1 MTATTMAEDLLQVG
15 ALVKDRWE
23 VVKKIGGGGFGEI
36 YEGRDLQNQ
45 EAVALKLESAS
56 QPKQVLK
63 MEVAVLKKLQGK
75 DHVCRFI
82 SCGRNE
88 RFNYVVMS
96 LQGRNLAELRRSQV
110 RGTFSIS
117 TTLRLGIQML
127 RAVQAVHDVGFLH
140 RDIKPSNFTIGRLH
154 QDVRKVYLLDFG
166 LARQYTN
173 SAGEVRTPRPVAGF
187 RGTVRYASINA
198 HKNLEMGRHDD
209 LWSLLYMLV
218 EFATGHLP
226 WRKIKDKEQ
235 VGLMKEKCDHR
246 MLLKSLPSEFKQFLE
261 HVQGLK
267 YYDKPN
273 YQFLQGLIE
282 GMIQR
287 KNIKETDP
295 YDWERGSGDGSLTT
309 TTTSTPPHH
318 GKETPGLAGI
328 MAATPITADMPCANT
343 EDGELDGNLSI
354 QDNVPP
360 QAARLDRE
368 VADINLNIRK
378 PQLEVLNN
386 VGHDFNRVNGGKP
399 FAQPG
404 DQDKGEVI
412 PSQTGS
418 NDKAEAQVN
427 GDVNKNLDT
436 GFALANGEITGS
448 TYAGELRDVAQEANL
463 QGDGEIPSGLLERAG
478 STEGG
483 QQENVMDNVAGATGF
498 SQNVGLDVE
507 AFPVRHALLGLHE
520 QVEMVDILEEEGKM
534 GSAEAPVLNIE
545 AVEENISFKDGM
557 YDEGRIG
564 EEEVKELSSRNGIL
578 SPAQGPNGVLQDILQ
593 EEEQEKAD
601 DLKPSQSYQEE
612 SNGDNAV
619 HETRTERTM
628 LAKEKTSF
636 ADIALPIPS
645 DAASESNQPDKDNES
660 FPEKDIDTKEKSGD
674 DIELE
679 SPMAPGIVRTPSP
692 SPPRPA
698 SNKKW
703 ILSFE
708 DSSGEEEQEDQKGQF
723 QVLHAATPEPPRPQ
737 QVNRDMHKDE
747 KTETSRSIVDSDVEQ
762 KDQPGA
768 VYDEQERIQSGSS
781 VSEHAASP
789 PEPRQEQTSTASS
802 DQEDRR
808 ARDIEIHQELRIERY
823 EGYVEEKMT
832 VEGVIPS
839 STSFRATTTYPKA
852 HDDKEVIQE
861 IVFNSGVGSA
871 AHDAPS
877 SRSEPSSPVSSRLSK
892 STYSV
897 PDEGDPSHGSKKK
910 DSTKERES
918 QSASDREL
926 SRTPELFSDREE
938 DVVLQQKDF
947 LPKSS
952 PRQEEAADEAIE
964 NEDVELPLSKEGNSK
979 SDTSVSETV
988 EGQKTVVTLPLGRD
1002 TKPQDVETSKGQR
1015 SDPDLSPT
1023 VKAPELPEMDQT
1035 SHSDL
1040 STVVPTAVSVEQNG
1054 LDLKRAESQDLTRA
1068 GSQEFTLEDNG
1079 KDKLVENGP
1088 SGEIFRSDSI
1098 DIQQSLQEEE
1108 VATVKE
1114 VFQSSENQATE
1125 KVIKPSRIPVHS
1137 PQVGRKKPE
1146 QRRKLPTVPPTNAK
1160 SQTGRL
1166 EKLGSS
1172 SKPSKIPIYKGEPL
1186 PNDKNSKKT
1195 AETKMQENGQI
1206 WSDDHSTPPMSPRS
1220 KSLSESPFSPRERG
1234 TRKGRELPRS
1244 PRSSKDNGVPLRSPL
1259 IVDSLQK
1266 EGLSR
1271 KDRPRSPQVTALRER
1286 EAHMEDNISISSV
1299 DSATDSWSKRE
1310 YTPRRGSSPSPVM
1323 RGGMVSPILA
1333 REPLQPTFVPASE
1346 QSVLV
1351 PRPPPGQ
1358 APARGCISAR
1368 RRRYKPSMSP
1378 VPTPRGHRIRSAS
1391 SSPSRSPRHVGPLRP

>member
-1 MTATTMAEDLLQVG
+1 MAAGDVCYNNIRLKTG
-15 ALVKDRWE
+15 S
-23 VVKKIGGGGFGEI
+23 GEI

-117 TTLRLGIQML
+117 TTLRLGVQML

-154 QDVRKVYLLDFG
+154 QDARKVYLLDFG

-173 SAGEVRTPRPVAGF
+173 SAGEVRT
-187 RGTVRYASINA
+187 
-198 HKNLEMGRHDD
+198 EMGRHDD

-261 HVQGLK
+261 HVQSLK

-287 KNIKETDP
+287 KNIKESDP

-386 VGHDFNRVNGGKP
+386 VGHDFNRVNGGRP
-399 FAQPG
+399 FAQAG
-404 DQDKGEVI
+404 EDKGEMI
-412 PSQTGS
+412 PSQTPS

-436 GFALANGEITGS
+436 GFAVANGEITGS
-448 TYAGELRDVAQEANL
+448 TYAGELRDGAQEANL

-498 SQNVGLDVE
+498 SQNVALEGE

-520 QVEMVDILEEEGKM
+520 QVEMVDILEEEGQM
-534 GSAEAPVLNIE
+534 GSAEVPVLHVD
-545 AVEENISFKDGM
+545 AAEEIISFKDGM
-557 YDEGRIG
+557 YNEERIG
-564 EEEVKELSSRNGIL
+564 EEEVKEPSSRNGIL
-578 SPAQGPNGVLQDILQ
+578 SPGQGPNGLLKDILQ

-601 DLKPSQSYQEE
+601 DGKPSQSYQEE

-708 DSSGEEEQEDQKGQF
+708 DSSGEEEQEDQRGQF
-723 QVLHAATPEPPRPQ
+723 QVLHAATPEPHKPQ
-737 QVNRDMHKDE
+737 QVARDMPKDE

-762 KDQPGA
+762 RDQPGA
-768 VYDEQERIQSGSS
+768 MYDEQERIQSGSS

-789 PEPRQEQTSTASS
+789 PEPQQEQTSAASS
-802 DQEDRR
+802 EQEDRR
-808 ARDIEIHQELRIERY
+808 AREIEIHQELRIERY

-897 PDEGDPSHGSKKK
+897 PDEGDSHGSKKK
-910 DSTKERES
+910 DTTKERES
-918 QSASDREL
+918 QSTSEREL

-938 DVVLQQKDF
+938 DVVLQND
-947 LPKSS
+947 KSS
-952 PRQEEAADEAIE
+952 PRQEKAAEAIE

-1002 TKPQDVETSKGQR
+1002 TKPQDVEACKGQR

-1054 LDLKRAESQDLTRA
+1054 LDLKRAGSQDLTRA

-1079 KDKLVENGP
+1079 KDRVVENGP

-1114 VFQSSENQATE
+1114 VLQSSEHKATE
-1125 KVIKPSRIPVHS
+1125 KVMKPSRIPVHS

-1146 QRRKLPTVPPTNAK
+1146 QRRKLPTVPPTSPK
-1160 SQTGRL
+1160 TQTGRL

-1172 SKPSKIPIYKGEPL
+1172 SKPSKIPIYKGESL

-1195 AETKMQENGQI
+1195 AETKAQENGQI

-1234 TRKGRELPRS
+1234 NRKGRELPRS
-1244 PRSSKDNGVPLRSPL
+1244 PRSSKDNGVPVRSPL

-1266 EGLSR
+1266 ESLSR

-1310 YTPRRGSSPSPVM
+1310 YTPRRGSSPSPIM

>member
-1 MTATTMAEDLLQVG
+1 MSSS
-15 ALVKDRWE
+15 R
-23 VVKKIGGGGFGEI
+23 EI
-36 YEGRDLQNQ
+36 YEGRDLQTQ

-117 TTLRLGIQML
+117 TTLRLGVQML

-154 QDVRKVYLLDFG
+154 QDARKVYLLDFG

-198 HKNLEMGRHDD
+198 HKNMEMGRHDD

-386 VGHDFNRVNGGKP
+386 VGHDLNRVNGSVRP
-399 FAQPG
+399 AFAPAG
-404 DQDKGEVI
+404 DPDKGELI
-412 PSQTGS
+412 PSQTPS
-418 NDKAEAQVN
+418 NDRAEAQQPQVN
-427 GDVNKNLDT
+427 GDVNKNLDNT
-436 GFALANGEITGS
+436 GFAVANGEITGS
-448 TYAGELRDVAQEANL
+448 TYAGELRDVHVAQEANL
-463 QGDGEIPSGLLERAG
+463 QGDIGGEIPAGLLERAG
-478 STEGG
+478 STELA
-483 QQENVMDNVAGATGF
+483 QQGHVVDNNVVAGAAGF
-498 SQNVGLDVE
+498 SQNVVLDGE
-507 AFPVRHALLGLHE
+507 AFPVRHHALLGLHE
-520 QVEMVDILEEEGKM
+520 QVEMVDILEEEGHV
-534 GSAEAPVLNIE
+534 GSAEVPVLQVE
-545 AVEENISFKDGM
+545 AAEENISFRDGM

-564 EEEVKELSSRNGIL
+564 EEEVKEPSSRNGIL
-578 SPAQGPNGVLQDILQ
+578 SPVQGPNGVPTDMLQ

-601 DLKPSQSYQEE
+601 DGKPSQSYQEE

-636 ADIALPIPS
+636 ADIPIPS

-708 DSSGEEEQEDQKGQF
+708 DSSGEEEQDDQRGQF
-723 QVLHAATPEPPRPQ
+723 QVLHAATPEPPKVQ
-737 QVNRDMHKDE
+737 QITRDIPKDE

-762 KDQPGA
+762 RDHPGA
-768 VYDEQERIQSGSS
+768 MYDEQERIQSGSS

-789 PEPRQEQTSTASS
+789 PEPRQEQASTTSS

-808 ARDIEIHQELRIERY
+808 AREIEIHQELRIERY

-852 HDDKEVIQE
+852 HDDSKEVIQE

-871 AHDAPS
+871 AHDTPS
-877 SRSEPSSPVSSRLSK
+877 SRSEASSPVSSRLSK
-892 STYSV
+892 
-897 PDEGDPSHGSKKK
+897 
-910 DSTKERES
+910 
-918 QSASDREL
+918 
-926 SRTPELFSDREE
+926 EE
-938 DVVLQQKDF
+938 DAVVLQNDL

-952 PRQEEAADEAIE
+952 PRQEVAVDEAIE

-988 EGQKTVVTLPLGRD
+988 EGQKTVVTLPLGQD
-1002 TKPQDVETSKGQR
+1002 PKPQDVLASKGQR

-1054 LDLKRAESQDLTRA
+1054 LDLKRAGSQDLTRA

-1079 KDKLVENGP
+1079 KDKVVENGP

-1114 VFQSSENQATE
+1114 VLTGSEHKATE

-1146 QRRKLPTVPPTNAK
+1146 QRRKLPTVPPTNSK
-1160 SQTGRL
+1160 SQTSRL
-1166 EKLGSS
+1166 EKVGSSS
-1172 SKPSKIPIYKGEPL
+1172 SKPSKIPVYKGESSP

-1195 AETKMQENGQI
+1195 AETTTTKVQENDQI

-1234 TRKGRELPRS
+1234 SRKGRELPRS
-1244 PRSSKDNGVPLRSPL
+1244 PRSSKDNGVPVRSPL

-1286 EAHMEDNISISSV
+1286 EAHIEDNISISSV

-1368 RRRYKPSMSP
+1368 SVSSLQLHFQTTTLQAIHVTRANAPRPPHPIRLFLAIEIPPPRRTAAPLGQNNLCCPLMFSP
-1378 VPTPRGHRIRSAS
+1378 PQQPHQHLQLVT
-1391 SSPSRSPRHVGPLRP
+1391 VVVVNLQ